1 MRVQDKLKYYDTN
14 LGQSLQIIMDIL
26 RVRGPGRELGISLRI
41 RMRVWDK
48 FKDHYLHFK
57 NTRTIMRS
65 RNKFKDRRCNLL
77 RGNIITLITDFSCLD
92 IDMVYDTS
100 IKTYYLSKIIC
111 YKITFM
117 RDYCNDLA
125 WEMTKIHST
134 HWVHRTC

>member
-1 MRVQDKLKYYDTN
+1 
-14 LGQSLQIIMDIL
+14 
-26 RVRGPGRELGISLRI
+26 
-41 RMRVWDK
+41 MRVWDK
-48 FKDHYLHFK
+48 FKDHYVHFK
-57 NTRTIMRS
+57 NTRTRMRA
-65 RNKFKDRRCNLL
+65 RNKFKDSRCNLL

-125 WEMTKIHST
+125 
-134 HWVHRTC
+134 